1 MAIRLAQ
8 PGSPGEWLRARRLV
22 EEYAASLDLDL
33 SFQNL
38 AHELDHLQREY
49 SPPEGAFF
57 VALDGDVALGC
68 GGLRR
73 HAPGAGEVK
82 RLYVAPAARGRG
94 VGRLLAQALVD
105 AGRQLGYARLL
116 LDTLP
121 SMTEAQALY
130 TSLGFVP
137 TDAYR
142 FNPVPGAVYLQL
154 SLR

>member
-1 MAIRLAQ
+1 VAIRLLQ

-22 EEYAASLDLDL
+22 EEYAASLERDL
-33 SFQNL
+33 SFQDL
-38 AHELDHLQREY
+38 SHELDHLESEY
-49 SPPEGAFF
+49 APPEGAFF

-68 GGLRR
+68 GGLRC
-73 HAPGAGEVK
+73 HTPGVGEVK

-94 VGRLLAQALVD
+94 VGRLLAQAVVD

-116 LDTLP
+116 LDTWP

-130 TSLGFVP
+130 ASLGFVP

-142 FNPVPGAVYLQL
+142 FNPVPGTVYLQL